1 MERLQ
6 QQSKKKNSQLALLG
20 AAHSLNHSL
29 SVIAPPLLTLIMSD
43 LGVSKFVIGTVATV
57 ASLLYGVGAL
67 IGGPL
72 GDRIGEAKTI
82 AICLAF
88 SGLSTFIMLAA
99 GFTSSIYVYAL
110 ALISMAVWASLYHPT
125 ANSLISKTFKGRVS
139 EAMGLHGVGGTLG
152 TVLTPIVAWFIG
164 ATFGWPWA
172 FVTFGVLSVIL
183 ALFFVRGDMRVRLA
197 SLFSCFLTF
206 SFFCYELMQ
215 YNLFTTITLA
225 WLFAFCFILFLRL
238 EKRTRRII
246 AKENTYNGSRGTIVD
261 ALKIRELWILLIFN
275 VAIGLFM
282 KGVELYF
289 PTYLQD
295 NKLISFGLTKEER
308 GMWASIAFTLVLAV
322 GVPAQWIGGK
332 TADKIG
338 SKKVL
343 IATSTGVCISL
354 LSLLLFPVGIIGI
367 ALFIVLYGL
376 SFYAH
381 QPALN
386 SLTGFC
392 CPQNQRGAVYGIFF
406 FTSFGIGSLS
416 QSIAGYIADHYG
428 GLDTAFY
435 MLTAFALAALL
446 LSLKLPERK
455 ESNT

>member
-1 MERLQ
+1 LG
-6 QQSKKKNSQLALLG
+6 QSKKNSQLALLG
-20 AAHSLNHSL
+20 AAHSFNHSL
-29 SVIAPPLLTLIMSD
+29 FVIAPPLLTIIMAS
-43 LGVSKFVIGTVATV
+43 LGVSNTEIGLVTMI
-57 ASLLYGVGAL
+57 ASFIYGAGAL
-67 IGGPL
+67 VGGPL
-72 GDRIGEAKTI
+72 GDKIGEAKTI
-82 AICLAF
+82 TICLAL
-88 SGLSTFIMLAA
+88 SGLSTLIMVAA
-99 GFTSSIYVYAL
+99 GFTTSIYIYAL

-125 ANSLISKTFKGRVS
+125 ANSLISKSFKGRVS

-152 TVLTPIVAWFIG
+152 TVLTPTIAWFIG

-172 FVTFGVLSVIL
+172 FVTFGVLCML
-183 ALFFVRGDMRVRLA
+183 L
-197 SLFSCFLTF
+197 
-206 SFFCYELMQ
+206 SFF
-215 YNLFTTITLA
+215 
-225 WLFAFCFILFLRL
+225 FLKNFGKSENRSISGG
-238 EKRTRRII
+238 RII
-246 AKENTYNGSRGTIVD
+246 D

-289 PTYLQD
+289 PKYLQT
-295 NKLISFGLTKEER
+295 NKLIGFGLTEDER
-308 GMWASIAFTLVLAV
+308 GMWSSIAFTLVLAV

-332 TADKIG
+332 AADKFG

-343 IATSTGVCISL
+343 IATSTGVCLSL
-354 LSLLLFPVGIIGI
+354 LSLLLFPFPIIGI
-367 ALFIVLYGL
+367 TIFIVLYGL

-416 QSIAGYIADHYG
+416 QSIAGYIADNYG

-446 LSLKLPERK
+446 LSLKLPKRR
-455 ESNT
+455 ESK

>member
-1 MERLQ
+1 MA
-6 QQSKKKNSQLALLG
+6 S
-20 AAHSLNHSL
+20 
-29 SVIAPPLLTLIMSD
+29 
-43 LGVSKFVIGTVATV
+43 LGVSNTEIGIVSTI
-57 ASLLYGVGAL
+57 ASFIYGAGAL
-67 IGGPL
+67 VGGPL
-72 GDRIGEAKTI
+72 GDKIGEAKTI
-82 AICLAF
+82 AICLAL

-99 GFTSSIYVYAL
+99 GFTTSILIYAL
-110 ALISMAVWASLYHPT
+110 ALISMAVWASFYHAT
-125 ANSLISKTFKGRVS
+125 ANSLISKSFKGRVS

-164 ATFGWPWA
+164 VTFGWPWA
-172 FVTFGVLSVIL
+172 FVTFGVLCVLL
-183 ALFFVRGDMRVRLA
+183 AFFFVKNFGKSENR
-197 SLFSCFLTF
+197 S
-206 SFFCYELMQ
+206 
-215 YNLFTTITLA
+215 ITSG
-225 WLFAFCFILFLRL
+225 
-238 EKRTRRII
+238 RII
-246 AKENTYNGSRGTIVD
+246 D
-261 ALKIRELWILLIFN
+261 ALKIRELWLLLIFN

-289 PTYLQD
+289 PKYVSD
-295 NKLISFGLTKEER
+295 NKLIGFGLTKEER

-332 TADKIG
+332 AADKIG

-343 IATSTGVCISL
+343 IATSTGVCLSL
-354 LSLLLFPVGIIGI
+354 LSILLFPFSIVGI

-386 SLTGFC
+386 ALTGFC

-416 QSIAGYIADHYG
+416 QSIAGYVADNYG

-435 MLTAFALAALL
+435 LLTAFALAALL
-446 LSLKLPERK
+446 LSFKLPKRR
-455 ESNT
+455 ESK

>member
-1 MERLQ
+1 MG
-6 QQSKKKNSQLALLG
+6 QSKKNSQLALLG

-29 SVIAPPLLTLIMSD
+29 FVIASPLLTLIMAS
-43 LGVSKFVIGTVATV
+43 LGVSNTEIGIVSTI
-57 ASLLYGVGAL
+57 ASFIYGAGAL
-67 IGGPL
+67 VGGPL
-72 GDRIGEAKTI
+72 GDKIGEAKTI
-82 AICLAF
+82 AICLAL

-99 GFTSSIYVYAL
+99 GFTTSILIYAL
-110 ALISMAVWASLYHPT
+110 ALISMAVWASFYHAT
-125 ANSLISKTFKGRVS
+125 ANSLISKSFKGRVS

-164 ATFGWPWA
+164 VTFGWPWA
-172 FVTFGVLSVIL
+172 FVTFGVLCVLL
-183 ALFFVRGDMRVRLA
+183 AFFFVKNFGKSENR
-197 SLFSCFLTF
+197 S
-206 SFFCYELMQ
+206 
-215 YNLFTTITLA
+215 ITSG
-225 WLFAFCFILFLRL
+225 
-238 EKRTRRII
+238 RII
-246 AKENTYNGSRGTIVD
+246 D
-261 ALKIRELWILLIFN
+261 ALKIRELWLLLIFN

-289 PTYLQD
+289 PKYVSD
-295 NKLISFGLTKEER
+295 NKLIGFGLTKEER

-332 TADKIG
+332 AADKIG

-343 IATSTGVCISL
+343 IATSTGVCLSL
-354 LSLLLFPVGIIGI
+354 LSILLFPFSIVGI

-386 SLTGFC
+386 ALTGFC

-416 QSIAGYIADHYG
+416 QSIAGYVADNYG

-435 MLTAFALAALL
+435 LLTAFALAALL
-446 LSLKLPERK
+446 LSFKLPKRR
-455 ESNT
+455 ESK

>member
-1 MERLQ
+1 LG
-6 QQSKKKNSQLALLG
+6 QSKKNSQLALLG
-20 AAHSLNHSL
+20 TAHSFNHSL
-29 SVIAPPLLTLIMSD
+29 FVIAPPLLTMIMASLD
-43 LGVSKFVIGTVATV
+43 VSKTEIGLVSMI
-57 ASLLYGVGAL
+57 ASFIYGAGAL
-67 IGGPL
+67 VGGPL
-72 GDRIGEAKTI
+72 GDKIGEAKTI
-82 AICLAF
+82 TICLAF

-99 GFTSSIYVYAL
+99 GLTSSIYVYAL
-110 ALISMAVWASLYHPT
+110 ALVLMAVWASLYHPT

-152 TVLTPIVAWFIG
+152 TVLTPTIAWFLG

-172 FVTFGVLSVIL
+172 FVAFGVLCVLL
-183 ALFFVRGDMRVRLA
+183 ALFFVKNFGE
-197 SLFSCFLTF
+197 SKSG
-206 SFFCYELMQ
+206 
-215 YNLFTTITLA
+215 
-225 WLFAFCFILFLRL
+225 
-238 EKRTRRII
+238 
-246 AKENTYNGSRGTIVD
+246 NTSGGTIID

-295 NKLISFGLTKEER
+295 NKLIGLGLTKDER
-308 GMWASIAFTLVLAV
+308 GMWASIAFTLLLAV

-332 TADKIG
+332 AADKFG

-343 IATSTGVCISL
+343 IATSAGVCLGL

-367 ALFIVLYGL
+367 TLFILLYGL

-392 CPQNQRGAVYGIFF
+392 CPENQRGAVYGIFF
-406 FTSFGIGSLS
+406 FASFGIGSIS
-416 QSIAGYIADHYG
+416 QSIAGYVADHYG

-435 MLTAFALAALL
+435 MLTGFALAALL
-446 LSLKLPERK
+446 LALKLPKRR
-455 ESNT
+455 ESK

>member
-1 MERLQ
+1 MQ
-6 QQSKKKNSQLALLG
+6 QQQKKNSQLALLG

-29 SVIAPPLLTLIMSD
+29 FVIASPLLYIIIPS
-43 LGVSKFVIGTVATV
+43 LGVTNTEIGLVSMI
-57 ASLLYGVGAL
+57 ASFIYGAGAL
-67 IGGPL
+67 VGGPL
-72 GDRIGEAKTI
+72 GDKIGEAKTI
-82 AICLAF
+82 TICLAF

-99 GFTSSIYVYAL
+99 GLTSSIYVYAL
-110 ALISMAVWASLYHPT
+110 ALVLMAVWASLYHPT

-152 TVLTPIVAWFIG
+152 VVLTPTIAWFLG

-172 FVTFGVLSVIL
+172 FVAFGVLCVLL
-183 ALFFVRGDMRVRLA
+183 ALFFVKNFGE
-197 SLFSCFLTF
+197 SKSG
-206 SFFCYELMQ
+206 
-215 YNLFTTITLA
+215 
-225 WLFAFCFILFLRL
+225 
-238 EKRTRRII
+238 
-246 AKENTYNGSRGTIVD
+246 NTSGGTIID

-295 NKLISFGLTKEER
+295 NKLIGFGLTKEER
-308 GMWASIAFTLVLAV
+308 GMWASVAYTLVLAV

-332 TADKIG
+332 AADKIG

-354 LSLLLFPVGIIGI
+354 LSILLFPFPIVGI

-392 CPQNQRGAVYGIFF
+392 CPENQRGAVYGIFF

-446 LSLKLPERK
+446 LSFKLPEKR
-455 ESNT
+455 ESK

>member
-1 MERLQ
+1 LG
-6 QQSKKKNSQLALLG
+6 QSKKNSQLALLG

-29 SVIAPPLLTLIMSD
+29 FVIASPLLTLIMAS
-43 LGVSKFVIGTVATV
+43 LGVSNTEIGIVSTI
-57 ASLLYGVGAL
+57 ASFIYGAGAL
-67 IGGPL
+67 VGGPL
-72 GDRIGEAKTI
+72 GDKIGEAKTI
-82 AICLAF
+82 AICLAL

-99 GFTSSIYVYAL
+99 GFTTSILIYAL
-110 ALISMAVWASLYHPT
+110 ALISMAVWASFYHAT
-125 ANSLISKTFKGRVS
+125 ANSLISKSFKGRVS

-164 ATFGWPWA
+164 VTFGWPWA
-172 FVTFGVLSVIL
+172 FVTFGVLCVLL
-183 ALFFVRGDMRVRLA
+183 AFFFVKNFGKSENR
-197 SLFSCFLTF
+197 S
-206 SFFCYELMQ
+206 
-215 YNLFTTITLA
+215 ITSG
-225 WLFAFCFILFLRL
+225 
-238 EKRTRRII
+238 RII
-246 AKENTYNGSRGTIVD
+246 D
-261 ALKIRELWILLIFN
+261 ALKIRELWLLLIFN

-289 PTYLQD
+289 PKYVSD
-295 NKLISFGLTKEER
+295 NKLIGFGLTKEER

-332 TADKIG
+332 AADKIG

-343 IATSTGVCISL
+343 IATSTGVCLSL
-354 LSLLLFPVGIIGI
+354 LSILLFPFSIVGI

-386 SLTGFC
+386 ALTGFC

-416 QSIAGYIADHYG
+416 QSIAGYVADNYG

-435 MLTAFALAALL
+435 LLTAFALAALL
-446 LSLKLPERK
+446 LSFKLPKRR
-455 ESNT
+455 ESK

>member
-1 MERLQ
+1 
-6 QQSKKKNSQLALLG
+6 
-20 AAHSLNHSL
+20 
-29 SVIAPPLLTLIMSD
+29 MSD
-43 LGVSKFVIGTVATV
+43 LGVSKFAIGTVATV

-67 IGGPL
+67 VGGPL

-88 SGLSTFIMLAA
+88 SGLSTLVMLAA
-99 GFTSSIYVYAL
+99 GATGNILVYAF
-110 ALISMAVWASLYHPT
+110 ALVLMAVWASLYHPT
-125 ANSLISKTFKGRVS
+125 ANSLISKSFKGRVS

-152 TVLTPIVAWFIG
+152 TVLTPTIAWFIG

-172 FVTFGVLSVIL
+172 FVAFGLLCVLL
-183 ALFFVRGDMRVRLA
+183 AFFFVKNFGK
-197 SLFSCFLTF
+197 S
-206 SFFCYELMQ
+206 
-215 YNLFTTITLA
+215 
-225 WLFAFCFILFLRL
+225 
-238 EKRTRRII
+238 
-246 AKENTYNGSRGTIVD
+246 ENRNISSGTIID
-261 ALKIRELWILLIFN
+261 ALKIRELWLLLIFN

-295 NKLISFGLTKEER
+295 NKLIGFGLTKEER
-308 GMWASIAFTLVLAV
+308 GMWASIAYTLVLAV

-332 TADKIG
+332 AADKIG

-354 LSLLLFPVGIIGI
+354 LSILLFPFPIVGI

-416 QSIAGYIADHYG
+416 QSIAGYIADNYG

-446 LSLKLPERK
+446 LSFKLPEKR
-455 ESNT
+455 ESK